1 MGDRVDFN
9 RNTPFPNMRCV
20 LSQPWFFKIS
30 GGEGEWGVVGGG
42 GGIGEV
48 GYKRQTESQDCAVS
62 PVWFGPSREPA
73 GLIRT

>member
-9 RNTPFPNMRCV
+9 RNTPFPNMRRV
-20 LSQPWFFKIS
+20 LSQPCFFKIS
-30 GGEGEWGVVGGG
+30 RGEGGWGVGGG
-42 GGIGEV
+42 FGEV

>member
-1 MGDRVDFN
+1 MRDRVDFN
-9 RNTPFPNMRCV
+9 RNTPFPNMRRV
-20 LSQPWFFKIS
+20 LTQPWFFKTC
-30 GGEGEWGVVGGG
+30 GWGGG
-42 GGIGEV
+42 GGVGGGPFGEV

>member
-42 GGIGEV
+42 GWHWGGGV
-48 GYKRQTESQDCAVS
+48 
-62 PVWFGPSREPA
+62 
-73 GLIRT
+73 

>member
-1 MGDRVDFN
+1 MEDRVDFK

-30 GGEGEWGVVGGG
+30 GGKGGLGVGGF
-42 GGIGEV
+42 GEM